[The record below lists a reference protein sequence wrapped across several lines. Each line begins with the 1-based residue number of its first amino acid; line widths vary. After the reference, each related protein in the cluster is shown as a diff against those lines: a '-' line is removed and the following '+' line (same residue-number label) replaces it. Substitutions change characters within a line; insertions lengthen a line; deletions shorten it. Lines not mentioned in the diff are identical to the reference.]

1 MGATN
6 LKAWV
11 INLDERP
18 DRMELFKENKFPFEV
33 ERFSAIK
40 ADPGWVGCTRSHLE
54 ILSKSKLPV
63 LIFEDDFVFIES
75 WAEVEKAMSQL
86 PKDWDALYL
95 GVTLMKS
102 VERYSENLFRVKE
115 GLCAYA
121 IIFNSRRIV
130 DYIINNFDKFETPI
144 CKTIDVFYAYDVQQK
159 FNCFVVHPLIGTQR
173 AGYSDIEKRVT
184 DYTQITELFKIH
196 ADSTK

>member
-1 MGATN
+1 MVTAN

-40 ADPGWVGCTRSHLE
+40 ADPGWIGCTQSHLA
-54 ILSKSKLPV
+54 ILNKSEVPLI
-63 LIFEDDFVFIES
+63 IFEDDFVFIES
-75 WAEVEKAMSQL
+75 WNKVEKVMSQL
-86 PKDWDALYL
+86 PEDWDALYL
-95 GVTLMKS
+95 GATLMKYT
-102 VERYSENLFRVKE
+102 ERYSENLFRIKE

-121 IIFNSRRIV
+121 IIFNSKRLV
-130 DYIINNFDKFETPI
+130 NYIISNFDSYETI
-144 CKTIDVFYAYDVQQK
+144 MRKTIDVFYAYDVQQK

-196 ADSTK
+196 TDVS